1 MRGIF
6 SIEGLSPRRRSLLAV
21 SAVLLGVIVGALA
34 LFEKPI
40 VKAAADFFS
49 AC

>member
-6 SIEGLSPRRRSLLAV
+6 SIERHSPRRRSLLAV

-34 LFEKPI
+34 LFEQPI
-40 VKAAADFFS
+40 MKAAVDFFS
-49 AC
+49 TC